1 MELCIF
7 NLDENMKIRN
17 EPLSIEE
24 TKEILYQLNN
34 ILKTMNEKNIIHKDL
49 KPSNILI
56 SLEKINKIQIKL
68 SHFGSSNNLKEQST
82 LSKNGTP
89 FTMPPE
95 VLENGNISDK
105 IDIWSLGIIIYYLL
119 FNEYPFIGM

>member
-24 TKEILYQLNN
+24 IKEIFYQLNN

-56 SLEKINKIQIKL
+56 SLEKINKIQIIL

-105 IDIWSLGIIIYYLL
+105 SDIWSLGIIIYYLL